1 MHVLPRPPEPR
12 LGRYV
17 IDMENITE
25 DMLRFKEAV
34 RHLWNTYF
42 LEAGSP
48 MSAELQES
56 FEKIERELLRALV
69 LTPSEMPGA
78 ADNYRR
84 GPLPILLQA
93 KAGLFDL
100 PVQFGS
106 VDANR
111 NMTWEVPCAVPASV
125 VSQYRFVEFF
135 DWNPYGHIDLNYVK
149 ARAGDGRIA
158 LVEQAHCEFA
168 LESA

>member
-1 MHVLPRPPEPR
+1 MLPRSPEPR
-12 LGRYV
+12 LGWHV
-17 IDMENITE
+17 IAMENITE

-42 LEAGSP
+42 LASGAP
-48 MSAELQES
+48 MSAARHGS
-56 FEKIERELLRALV
+56 FETIERELLRALV
-69 LTPSEMPGA
+69 LAPSEMPEA

-93 KAGLFDL
+93 QAGLIDL

-106 VDANR
+106 VDVNR
-111 NMTWEVPCAVPASV
+111 NMTWEVPCSVPAFE

-135 DWNPYGHIDLNYVK
+135 DWNPYGNIDLGYVK
-149 ARAGDGRIA
+149 AQAADGRIA
-158 LVEQAHCEFA
+158 LVEQAHCRFA
-168 LESA
+168 LKSIKS

>member
-1 MHVLPRPPEPR
+1 
-12 LGRYV
+12 
-17 IDMENITE
+17 MENITE

-42 LEAGSP
+42 LDAGSP
-48 MSAELQES
+48 MSAELHES
-56 FEKIERELLRALV
+56 FETIERELLRALV
-69 LTPSEMPGA
+69 LAPSEMPEA

-93 KAGLFDL
+93 QAGLIDL

-111 NMTWEVPCAVPASV
+111 NMMWEAPRSVPASE
-125 VSQYRFVEFF
+125 VSQFRFVEFF
-135 DWNPYGHIDLNYVK
+135 DWNPYGNIDLSYVK
-149 ARAGDGRIA
+149 AQAGDGRVA
-158 LVEQAHCEFA
+158 LIEQAHCGFA
-168 LESA
+168 LESIKS

>member
-1 MHVLPRPPEPR
+1 M
-12 LGRYV
+12 
-17 IDMENITE
+17 IMEIITE

-34 RHLWNTYF
+34 RHVWNTYF

-48 MSAELQES
+48 MSAELLES

-69 LTPSEMPGA
+69 LLPSGMPEA

-84 GPLPILLQA
+84 GSMPILLQA
-93 KAGLFDL
+93 KSGLFDL

-111 NMTWEVPCAVPASV
+111 NMKWELPCAVPASAL
-125 VSQYRFVEFF
+125 SQYRFIEFF
-135 DWNPYGHIDLNYVK
+135 EWNPYGHIDLSYVK
-149 ARAGDGRIA
+149 ARVDDGRFA
-158 LVEQAHCEFA
+158 LVEQTHCEFT
-168 LESA
+168 LGVPT